1 MEKNFAVPDRKKVS
15 KKPEEEKKAKEVIK
29 KPEKKIFS
37 GIRAQTIEFALN
49 GMPEFAFVINAV
61 DELNETYDNH
71 GVQARIDLGKLVS
84 MFEPTKEEIQS
95 NTDVMQDLA
104 NMWKDDP
111 EKKIE
116 DWRKQEKFFLQIM
129 GKEPLFKERI

>member
-1 MEKNFAVPDRKKVS
+1 MEKNFAVPDRKKVN

-37 GIRAQTIEFALN
+37 GIRAQTIEFAMN

-61 DELNETYDNH
+61 DELNEIYDNK

-84 MFEPTKEEIQS
+84 MFVTAFISLCDRSTVDRVAEKFES
-95 NTDVMQDLA
+95 WTDWLLVL
-104 NMWKDDP
+104 
-111 EKKIE
+111 KKIQVK
-116 DWRKQEKFFLQIM
+116 DL
-129 GKEPLFKERI
+129 